1 MENRK
6 ESSHISTNIIS
17 TFFYDKEVL
26 TPTFVN
32 KEVSCCLIMDTI
44 KQSIID
50 QHKFTF
56 RENPYPKTLEMLV
69 DGFVLFNLHK
79 NRYMLENKNS
89 LIKYLNDNTIS
100 LEEKMYFTD
109 IFLYNQRPNFLTF
122 DEHEYFRA
130 GGYEDFA

>member
-6 ESSHISTNIIS
+6 ESSYIIS

-32 KEVSCCLIMDTI
+32 KDVSCCLIMDTI

-50 QHKFTF
+50 QHNFTF
-56 RENPYPKTLEMLV
+56 GENPHPKSLKMLV

-100 LEEKMYFTD
+100 LEEKMYFLD

-122 DEHEYFRA
+122 DEHEHFRA
-130 GGYEDFA
+130 GGYEKFA